1 MNDVPRRGND
11 RVPPGQYVTK
21 KWPVLSCGDTPEVD
35 TAAFG
40 LRLFGRVEAEHT
52 FDWQALQALPRR
64 EVVAD
69 FHCVTRFSTLDNP
82 WSGFSSRD
90 VLAAV
95 QPAADATHAM
105 LHCYG
110 GYTTNLP
117 LADLLSEYALFADRH
132 GEEPLVKRLVR
143 SRAGPW
149 RSAAPRR
156 APSLR
161 LEEREVGLGRRVPAR
176 RRARLLGGE
185 RLPHLRRPVGGATVL
200 VAGNSAGLAGAP
212 GRAGLRIRARRF
224 AASSLMRQTRAR
236 RPAPRSTHPET
247 GLERRESLQQ
257 SSRLSRFPGAPRGS
271 RGCGPGRPRS

>member
-1 MNDVPRRGND
+1 MNDAPHRGDD

-35 TAAFG
+35 PAGFA

-82 WSGFSSRD
+82 WSGFSTRD

-95 QPAADATHAM
+95 QPTTDTTHAM

-117 LADLLSEYALFADRH
+117 LEDLRSEHALFADRH
-132 GEEPLVKRLVR
+132 GGEPLAPDHGGPLRLVVPHLYAWKSAKWVSGIEFLNAHER
-143 SRAGPW
+143 GFWEENGYHTYGDPW
-149 RSAAPRR
+149 AEQRFSSQKTRQAWQVRR
-156 APSLR
+156 A
-161 LEEREVGLGRRVPAR
+161 VQ
-176 RRARLLGGE
+176 GG
-185 RLPHLRRPVGGATVL
+185 
-200 VAGNSAGLAGAP
+200 
-212 GRAGLRIRARRF
+212 
-224 AASSLMRQTRAR
+224 
-236 RPAPRSTHPET
+236 
-247 GLERRESLQQ
+247 
-257 SSRLSRFPGAPRGS
+257 
-271 RGCGPGRPRS
+271 